1 MHNNFKTYRF
11 TNFHITIMDY
21 NSSRSKLIIPEYGR
35 NIQKMIEYTITI
47 EDQEER
53 NRAARALISIMSQIK
68 PNITESNDYQRTL
81 WDHMYIIS
89 QFKLVVDSPYPPPSQ
104 EELAKKPEKIPYGNK
119 KIRYRHYGKNI
130 EGIIQKALV
139 YEEGEEKD
147 ALVNMIANHLKKS
160 YLNWN
165 RDSVADETILK
176 QLSTLSG
183 GKLAL
188 KEDAK
193 LIATSEI
200 LSKSK
205 PKKRKY
211 SSKGKDNRGGRK
223 NYGHKSY

>member
-1 MHNNFKTYRF
+1 MH
-11 TNFHITIMDY
+11 Y

-35 NIQKMIEYTITI
+35 NIQKMIEYTVTI

-53 NRAARALISIMSQIK
+53 NRAANALIGIMSRIK

-104 EELAKKPEKIPYGNK
+104 EELSKKPEKIPYSTK
-119 KIRYRHYGKNI
+119 DIRYRHYGKNI
-130 EGIIQKALV
+130 EGIIKKAMA

-147 ALVNMIANHLKKS
+147 ALTNMIANHLKKS

-176 QLSTLSG
+176 QLSKLSDG
-183 GKLAL
+183 ELAVN
-188 KEDAK
+188 EDTK
-193 LIATSEI
+193 LIATSEV
-200 LSKSK
+200 LSKNK
-205 PKKRKY
+205 PKKRKFP
-211 SSKGKDNRGGRK
+211 SKGKDNRGGRK